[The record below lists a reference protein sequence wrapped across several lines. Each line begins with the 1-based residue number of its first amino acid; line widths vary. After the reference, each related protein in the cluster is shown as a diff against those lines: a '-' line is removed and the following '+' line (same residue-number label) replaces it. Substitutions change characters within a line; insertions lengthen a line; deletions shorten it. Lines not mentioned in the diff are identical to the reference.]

1 MTYNVDW
8 EGAYHAWKASTLSRQ
23 KFHYSEEFQKY
34 VLDGN
39 MPSEDAVRTHFR
51 RVRDQIE
58 AGLLESSLAQSESKG
73 KTEVLDPQ
81 TVTVINLDHN
91 RAHNLEKVLV
101 GRDRSIRRVRRIIV
115 RMPDKTEVEFDSG
128 NPELFVLQLL
138 GVFKGE
144 RL

>member
-1 MTYNVDW
+1 MTYYVDW
-8 EGAYHAWKASTLSRQ
+8 EGAYHAWKASKLSRQ

-51 RVRDQIE
+51 RVRDRIE
-58 AGLLESSLAQSESKG
+58 SGLIEPSLAQSESKG

-81 TVTVINLDHN
+81 LVTVINLDHN
-91 RAHNLEKVLV
+91 RTHNLEKVLI
-101 GRDRSIRRVRRIIV
+101 GRDRPIRRIRRIIV
-115 RMPDKTEVEFDSG
+115 RMPDKTEVEFDSA